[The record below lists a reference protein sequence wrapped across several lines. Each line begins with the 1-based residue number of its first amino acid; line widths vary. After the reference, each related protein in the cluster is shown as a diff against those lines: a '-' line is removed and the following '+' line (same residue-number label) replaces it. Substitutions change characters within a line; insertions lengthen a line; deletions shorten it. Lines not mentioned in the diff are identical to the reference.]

1 LKIKKAVL
9 KGSPVSCGVGI
20 GEICILKQVD
30 IQINKCKIDD
40 CKIEDEITR
49 LDVAIDK
56 TLFEISDLSN
66 ELRMRL
72 EKESNLIFEAY
83 RTILN
88 DKYFIKEIKDLIL
101 GLKVYAENAVDI
113 CINSY
118 IKAIENSD
126 NEYAKQSIYDIRDLG
141 NRIIRNIIG
150 GKNVK
155 QFLEGLD
162 SRKIISVK
170 CLTPWLAAAL
180 GKKNVSGIL
189 SEEGAAYLSHSAI
202 ILRGLGIP
210 SLNGIIYEEAMC
222 YDNATAIIDG
232 QEGLLIIQPDEY
244 DICKYY
250 KLFKDNRV
258 NIKDSCKKAELTSM
272 TRDGH
277 RVGIM
282 ANIGNAAECD
292 IALSGEADGIGLVRT
307 EILFINHKEMPDEDE
322 QYSEY
327 TKIIKKVAS
336 KPVIFR
342 TVDADDEKIF
352 SGFTSK
358 MSLNKE
364 GLRGI
369 GYSLSREADFK
380 TQIYSVVRAAQHGN
394 VSLMFPMVN
403 TVDEIKRAKSLV
415 DEAFANIFK
424 RDESVNNCFEIGAV
438 IESKQ
443 GIDNVPYI
451 LEHVDFISMG
461 TNDLIQQFM
470 DMDRKDFTGERLN
483 YFHPDFLRM
492 LQYCIG
498 LANDR
503 KKPVGVCGEM
513 ASDPSAAVLLV
524 GMGVSHLSMHPVEV
538 PKIKKIIGKISYS
551 DTILFL
557 EEALKKSSAEA
568 VRACIEER
576 LAGIINDY

>member
-1 LKIKKAVL
+1 MKIKKAVL

-20 GEICILKQVD
+20 GEICILKQAD
-30 IQINKCKIDD
+30 IFINKNKIDD
-40 CKIEDEITR
+40 GKIEDEITR

-56 TLFEISDLSN
+56 TLFEICDLSN
-66 ELRMRL
+66 ELRKRL

-83 RTILN
+83 RTILS

-101 GLKVYAENAVDI
+101 ELKVYAENAVDI
-113 CINSY
+113 CINNY
-118 IKAIENSD
+118 VKAIENSD

-141 NRIIRNIIG
+141 DRIIRNIIG

-162 SRKIISVK
+162 NRKIISVK

-210 SLNGIIYEEAMC
+210 SVNGIIYEDAMR
-222 YDNATAIIDG
+222 YDNSEAIIDG
-232 QEGLLIIQPDEY
+232 QEGLLIIRPDEY
-244 DICKYY
+244 DIHKYK
-250 KLFKDNRV
+250 KLLKDNEV
-258 NIKDSCKKAELTSM
+258 NIKDSFEKIKLSSM
-272 TRDGH
+272 TGDGY
-277 RVGIM
+277 RIGIM
-282 ANIGNAAECD
+282 ANIGNVDECG
-292 IALSGEADGIGLVRT
+292 IALSNEADGIGLVRT
-307 EILFINHKEMPDEDE
+307 EILFINRKEMPDEGE

-327 TKIIKKVAS
+327 VKIIKKVAPR
-336 KPVIFR
+336 PVIFR

-358 MSLNKE
+358 MSLEKE

-369 GYSLSREADFK
+369 GYSLSQKADFK
-380 TQIYSVVRAAQHGN
+380 TQIRSVVRAAQHGN

-403 TVDEIKRAKSLV
+403 TVDEIKQAKSLI
-415 DEAFANIFK
+415 DEAFADIFRGRK
-424 RDESVNNCFEIGAV
+424 PVNNSFRIGAV

-443 GIDNVPYI
+443 GIDNVGDI
-451 LEHVDFISMG
+451 LDNVDFISIG

-470 DMDRKDFTGERLN
+470 GMDRKDFTGHGLN
-483 YFHPDFLRM
+483 YFHPDFLKM

-498 LANDR
+498 TANDK

-513 ASDPSAAVLLV
+513 ASDPVAAVLLI

-538 PKIKKIIGKISYS
+538 SKIKKIVGKVNYS
-551 DTILFL
+551 DTVLFP
-557 EEALKKSSAEA
+557 EEAVKANSAES
-568 VRACIEER
+568 VRTCIIER
-576 LAGIINDY
+576 LKGIVI